1 MLYLI
6 ADSGSTKTDWSLV
19 EMDGRIL
26 TTCQSQ
32 GLNPYHLHED
42 EILRILDEDV
52 KVPLSNKIGEAL
64 TGPLMVFFYG
74 SGITDA
80 MKPKMEALLHI
91 SFPGASCIV
100 ESDMLGAAR
109 ALLGREQGV
118 AVILGTGSNS
128 CLYDGESIVRGVPPL
143 GYILG
148 DEGSG
153 TAIGKAFLRL
163 ILREPVMSAVKER
176 FFAWAGMDYAGIID
190 RIYRQPLANRF
201 LASISTFIGELIQ
214 GKEDAKD
221 GLTDEEYKL
230 LKEMLVQVYRDFVSH
245 ILYSYSLAEDT
256 VGFVGSIAFYF
267 QEFIRAAMEEAG
279 MKMGV
284 IMRSPMEGLI
294 RYHSSNSPKS

>member
-19 EMDGRIL
+19 ETDGCVL

-52 KVPLSNKIGEAL
+52 KAPLSNEMGEAL
-64 TGPLMVFFYG
+64 TGSLMVFFYG
-74 SGITDA
+74 SGITDF
-80 MKPKMEALLHI
+80 MKPKMEALLHT
-91 SFPGASCIV
+91 SFHGATCIA

-190 RIYRQPLANRF
+190 RVYRQPLANRF
-201 LASISTFIGELIQ
+201 LASISTFVGELLQ
-214 GKEDAKD
+214 GKADTKV

-230 LKEMLVQVYRDFVSH
+230 LKEMLVQVFRDFVSH
-245 ILYSYSLAEDT
+245 ILCSYSLAENA

-267 QEFIRAAMEEAG
+267 QKFILAAMEEAG

>member
-1 MLYLI
+1 
-6 ADSGSTKTDWSLV
+6 
-19 EMDGRIL
+19 MDGRVL

-64 TGPLMVFFYG
+64 TGSLMVFFYG

-91 SFPGASCIV
+91 SFSGATCIA

-163 ILREPVMSAVKER
+163 ILREPGMSAVKER
-176 FFAWAGMDYAGIID
+176 FFSWAGMDYAGIID
-190 RIYRQPLANRF
+190 RVYRQPLANRF
-201 LASISTFIGELIQ
+201 LASISTFVGELLQ
-214 GKEDAKD
+214 GKADAKV

-245 ILYSYSLAEDT
+245 ILYSYSFTEDT

-294 RYHSSNSPKS
+294 RYHSSNFPKS

>member
-19 EMDGRIL
+19 ETDGRVLI
-26 TTCQSQ
+26 TCQSQ
-32 GLNPYHLHED
+32 GLNPYNLHED

-52 KVPLSNKIGEAL
+52 KVPLSNEIGEAL

-91 SFPGASCIV
+91 SFPGVSCIA

-163 ILREPVMSAVKER
+163 ILRESGMSAVKER
-176 FFAWAGMDYAGIID
+176 FFAWAGMDYADIID

-201 LASISTFIGELIQ
+201 LASISTFVGELLQ
-214 GKEDAKD
+214 GKADAKV
-221 GLTDEEYKL
+221 GLTDEEYKS

-245 ILYSYSLAEDT
+245 ILYSYYFTEDS

-294 RYHSSNSPKS
+294 SYHSSNFPKS

>member
-19 EMDGRIL
+19 ETDGCVL

-52 KVPLSNKIGEAL
+52 KAPLSNKIGEAL

-91 SFPGASCIV
+91 SFPGASCIA

-128 CLYDGESIVRGVPPL
+128 CFYDGVNIVRGVPPL

-190 RIYRQPLANRF
+190 RVYRQLLANRF
-201 LASISTFIGELIQ
+201 LASISTFVGELIQ

-245 ILYSYSLAEDT
+245 ILYSYSFAEDA

-267 QEFIRAAMEEAG
+267 QEFIRAAMEETG

-294 RYHSSNSPKS
+294 RYHSSNFPKS

>member
-19 EMDGRIL
+19 ETDGCVL
-26 TTCQSQ
+26 STCQSQ

-52 KVPLSNKIGEAL
+52 KVPLSNEIGEAL
-64 TGPLMVFFYG
+64 TGSLMVFFYG
-74 SGITDA
+74 SGITDF
-80 MKPKMEALLHI
+80 MKPKMEALLHT
-91 SFPGASCIV
+91 SFPGASCIA
-100 ESDMLGAAR
+100 ESDMQGAAR

-153 TAIGKAFLRL
+153 TAIGRAFLRL

-201 LASISTFIGELIQ
+201 LASISTFVGELIQ

-245 ILYSYSLAEDT
+245 ILCSYSLAGDA

-267 QEFIRAAMEEAG
+267 QKFIRAAMEEAG

>member
-6 ADSGSTKTDWSLV
+6 ADSGSTKTDWNLV
-19 EMDGRIL
+19 ETDGRVLI
-26 TTCQSQ
+26 TCQSQ

-52 KVPLSNKIGEAL
+52 KVPLLNKIGEAL
-64 TGPLMVFFYG
+64 AGPLMVFFYG

-80 MKPKMEALLHI
+80 MKPKMEALLHT
-91 SFPGASCIV
+91 SFPEATCIA

-128 CLYDGESIVRGVPPL
+128 CFYDGVNIVQGVPPL

-153 TAIGKAFLRL
+153 TAIGKDFLRL
-163 ILREPVMSAVKER
+163 ILREPDMSAVKER

-190 RIYRQPLANRF
+190 RVYRQPLANRF
-201 LASISTFIGELIQ
+201 LASISTFVGELLQ
-214 GKEDAKD
+214 GKADAKV

-230 LKEMLVQVYRDFVSH
+230 LKGMLVQVFRDFVSH
-245 ILYSYSLAEDT
+245 ILCSYSLAENA

-267 QEFIRAAMEEAG
+267 QEFIRTAMEEAG

-284 IMRSPMEGLI
+284 IMRSPMEGLL